1 MQNEPNSEEISY
13 KETYNMSLT
22 LSCTNNVEGCFIAA
36 ISVQQFVRN
45 FTIILL
51 FLLRSRQEPCME
63 ILPFLVYMFAIKLL
77 IVDATFT
84 VISSREVLLVSGNT
98 GTKNKSS
105 PLSPTDPV
113 TVFVSPVSVQM
124 IKKNSNRTLSAGIFF
139 YCLYS

>member
-1 MQNEPNSEEISY
+1 
-13 KETYNMSLT
+13 
-22 LSCTNNVEGCFIAA
+22 
-36 ISVQQFVRN
+36 
-45 FTIILL
+45 
-51 FLLRSRQEPCME
+51 ME

-124 IKKNSNRTLSAGIFF
+124 IKKKQQQNPVSWHLFLLFIFGMQR
-139 YCLYS
+139 